1 MSDTLGVVAVLAE
14 QRDGALAGPTLEA
27 LTLARSLGTP
37 VVVWLGAGPSADD
50 AAQLGAYGA
59 TEVRVV
65 SLEGAGE
72 SGRLPVVAAA
82 ALAGAVADA
91 DALVVIST
99 FVNKEIVTRYAMA
112 TGAGVVVDAAGAEVV
127 DGRVE
132 TWQTVFAA
140 TWNVRTRIHAEK
152 AVVGI
157 RPNTTQ
163 AVPADAPGAASVV
176 PVAVELPEA
185 RETVVHVTPV
195 AAPEGVPLAEAA
207 VVVSGGRGT
216 GGDYTLVRELA
227 ELLGGAVGASRDATD
242 EGWISHEH
250 MVGQT
255 GTTVTPKLYVACG
268 ISGAVHHRGGMQA
281 SGTIVAV
288 NMDPDAPI
296 FEIADFGVVGSLF
309 DVLPQAIA
317 EIKAARG

>member
-1 MSDTLGVVAVLAE
+1 MSGSLGVVAVLAE
-14 QRDGALAGPTLEA
+14 QRDGALGRPTLEA
-27 LTLARSLGTP
+27 LTLARALGTP
-37 VVVWLGAGPSADD
+37 VVVWLGDAPAADD
-50 AAQLGAYGA
+50 VALLGEYGA

-65 SLEGAGE
+65 ALGGAV
-72 SGRLPVVAAA
+72 RLPAVASAGLVTAA
-82 ALAGAVADA
+82 ADA
-91 DALVVIST
+91 DAVVVIST
-99 FVNKEIVTRYAMA
+99 FVNKEIATRFALA
-112 TGAGVVVDAAGAEVV
+112 TGAGVVVDAAGAAVV
-127 DGRVE
+127 DGRV
-132 TWQTVFAA
+132 TTTQTVFAA
-140 TWNVRTRIHAEK
+140 TWNVLTRVNAER

-163 AVPADAPGAASVV
+163 AVPVDEPVEPAVV
-176 PVAVELPEA
+176 SVAVEVPEA
-185 RETVVHVTPV
+185 RESLVAVSPV

-216 GGDYTLVRELA
+216 GGDYALVRELA

-255 GTTVTPKLYVACG
+255 GTTVTPALYVACG

-288 NMDPDAPI
+288 NLDPDAPI

-309 DVLPQAIA
+309 DVLPQAIEA
-317 EIKAARG
+317 IREHRGA

>member
-1 MSDTLGVVAVLAE
+1 MSDVLGTVAVLAE

-37 VVVWLGAGPSADD
+37 VVVWLGAEPSADD
-50 AAQLGAYGA
+50 VAQLGAYGA

-65 SLEGAGE
+65 AVGE
-72 SGRLPVVAAA
+72 AGRLPAVSAA
-82 ALAGAVADA
+82 ALAGAIPDA
-91 DALVVIST
+91 EALVVIST
-99 FVNKEIVTRYAMA
+99 FTNKEIVTRYAMA

-127 DGRVE
+127 DGRLE

-140 TWNVRTRIHAEK
+140 TWNVRNRIHAAK

-163 AVPADAPGAASVV
+163 ATPADVAGAAT
-176 PVAVELPEA
+176 VAHLDVELPVS
-185 RETVVHVTPV
+185 RETVVHVEPV
-195 AAPEGVPLAEAA
+195 AAPDGVPLAEAA

-255 GTTVTPKLYVACG
+255 GATVTPKLYVACG

-281 SGTIVAV
+281 SGVIVAV

>member
-1 MSDTLGVVAVLAE
+1 VSGSLGVVAVLAE
-14 QRDGALAGPTLEA
+14 QRDGALGRTTLEA

-37 VVVWLGAGPSADD
+37 VVVWLGDAPSTDD
-50 AAQLGAYGA
+50 VRELGAYGA

-65 SLEGAGE
+65 ALGDAA
-72 SGRLPVVAAA
+72 RLPAVASAGLVAAA
-82 ALAGAVADA
+82 ADA
-91 DALVVIST
+91 DAVVVIST
-99 FVNKEIVTRYAMA
+99 FVNKEIATRFALA
-112 TGAGVVVDAAGAEVV
+112 TGAGVVVDAAGAAVV
-127 DGRVE
+127 DGRV
-132 TWQTVFAA
+132 TTTQTVFAA
-140 TWNVRTRIHAEK
+140 TWNVLTRINAER

-163 AVPADAPGAASVV
+163 AVPAEVAAEPAITALAVDV
-176 PVAVELPEA
+176 PDA
-185 RETVVHVTPV
+185 RESLVSVTAV
-195 AAPEGVPLAEAA
+195 AAPEGVPLAEAP

-216 GGDYTLVRELA
+216 GGDYALVRELA

-255 GTTVTPKLYVACG
+255 GTTVTPALYVACG

-288 NMDPDAPI
+288 NLDPDAPI

-309 DVLPQAIA
+309 DVLPQAIEA
-317 EIKAARG
+317 IREHRGA